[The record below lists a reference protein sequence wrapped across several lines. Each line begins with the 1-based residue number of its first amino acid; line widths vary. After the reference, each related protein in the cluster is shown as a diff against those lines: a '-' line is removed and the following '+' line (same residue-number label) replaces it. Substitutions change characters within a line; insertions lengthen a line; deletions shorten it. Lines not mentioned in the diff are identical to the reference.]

1 MKFVEDHAFSDLCC
15 IKKCKF
21 CTVFARVMKHARR
34 SLFII
39 ASVFFVVVILRA
51 QITFADILRI
61 IQTPR
66 ERKLAPNLNLSK

>member
-1 MKFVEDHAFSDLCC
+1 MLR
-15 IKKCKF
+15 KKCKF
-21 CTVFARVMKHARR
+21 CTVFARVIKHARN

-39 ASVFFVVVILRA
+39 VSVFFFVCFFIIIIIFILRA
-51 QITFADILRI
+51 QITLADILRI